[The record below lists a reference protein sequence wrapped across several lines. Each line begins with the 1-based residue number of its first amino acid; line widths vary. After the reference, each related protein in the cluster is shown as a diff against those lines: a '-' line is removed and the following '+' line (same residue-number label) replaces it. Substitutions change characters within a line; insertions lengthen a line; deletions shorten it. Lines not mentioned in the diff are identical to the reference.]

1 MWTIWHHPF
10 QYFQTLNMYVVSN
23 RIKFGNQH
31 YYQNFPLLVLSLFF
45 FLLFSDQNH
54 TERFYHSRVLGKV
67 DADHKV
73 GGHNACCVSR
83 PQSRQRG
90 AHGAHRLLY
99 WWVLNNIKL
108 VKFQFGF
115 EVRLKIHLTKKIK
128 NSSFIKL
135 CVLYCIIGL
144 RSGVKAAK
152 VARPVC
158 WSILLAQVLEMM
170 IEWGT
175 TWREYLTIVRAT
187 QMSNLH
193 LYLKYNNFQPLFI
206 FF

>member
-45 FLLFSDQNH
+45 FLLFSDQND
-54 TERFYHSRVLGKV
+54 TERFYHPRVLGKV

-99 WWVLNNIKL
+99 WWVLNNIQI

-128 NSSFIKL
+128 KFIIPDWFQIKVWSTSRQCSWTCML
-135 CVLYCIIGL
+135 IYFTGL
-144 RSGVKAAK
+144 R
-152 VARPVC
+152 
-158 WSILLAQVLEMM
+158 M
-170 IEWGT
+170 IEWGP
-175 TWREYLTIVRAT
+175 TWSEYLTIVRAT
-187 QMSNLH
+187 QPSNLH
-193 LYLKYNNFQPLFI
+193 LYLKYNNFQPLF
-206 FF
+206 FFF